1 MRKAI
6 LSAGLLLVLLAVL
19 YVWLFT
25 AATTQE
31 AIRLRL
37 AETTGARVE
46 LDAVE
51 RLWWGPGAVIQRLK
65 LESSAY
71 VLEVARLEVRVAF
84 LPLLLGHVRPARLDL
99 SQARLSLVEQSQSG
113 APASGAPAPPSP
125 AASGG
130 CRRRYR

>member
-1 MRKAI
+1 MRKSI
-6 LSAGLLLVLLAVL
+6 LSAGLLLVVLAVL

-25 AATTQE
+25 AATTPE

-51 RLWWGPGAVIQRLK
+51 RLWLGPGAVIQRLK

-71 VLEVARLEVRVAF
+71 ILEVARLEVRVAF

-113 APASGAPAPPSP
+113 APPPRGAALSSP
-125 AASGG
+125 AA
-130 CRRRYR
+130 R